1 MKEVGNDLI
10 NISLPFRQIG
20 YGENGIYAV
29 VAPAVD
35 GLNVEAVQLKNAQ
48 DVSVFYDAL
57 CQAHPMIPHI
67 IRFLVEGKSVESCQ
81 VHFGIY

>member
-10 NISLPFRQIG
+10 DISLPFRQIC
-20 YGENGIYAV
+20 YGQDGIDAV
-29 VAPAVD
+29 VTPAVN
-35 GLNVEAVQLKNAQ
+35 GLNVEAVQLENAK

-67 IRFLVEGKSVESCQ
+67 ICFLVEGKSVESCQ